1 MRHLRGV
8 DFCKLTSKSIR
19 EGKYVRD
26 VPTVVQKIEH
36 KGPFLVKD
44 FEFIRTRAGSEG
56 TIKMTLPGPITVA
69 DTVADEV
76 YDGSMQALASDYA
89 DVIRKEIGN
98 LIDAGCRAIQIDD
111 PVLLRYPE
119 QAREWGIEVL
129 QRCFSGYEEKA
140 TWFVHI
146 CRGYPDKTSEQK
158 GIKYKANQDNY
169 SEILEWLSTSHV
181 DVISIEG
188 AQGNL
193 DLSVLQAAGEKT
205 VMLGVLDVGSDEVE
219 GVSDLV
225 QRGTKALR
233 YVPKERLI
241 LAPDCG
247 MFQLS
252 RRSARRK
259 LANMAKAASILN
271 QS

>member
-1 MRHLRGV
+1 M
-8 DFCKLTSKSIR
+8 
-19 EGKYVRD
+19 E
-26 VPTVVQKIEH
+26 
-36 KGPFLVKD
+36 
-44 FEFIRTRAGSEG
+44 
-56 TIKMTLPGPITVA
+56 
-69 DTVADEV
+69 
-76 YDGSMQALASDYA
+76 ALASGYA
-89 DVIRKEIGN
+89 DTIRREIGN

-119 QAREWGIEVL
+119 QARDWGIEVL
-129 QRCFSGYEEKA
+129 QRCFSGYEKKA

-146 CRGYPDKTSEQK
+146 CRGYPDKTNEQK
-158 GIKYKANQDNY
+158 GIEYKANQDSY
-169 SEILEWLSTSHV
+169 SQILEWLSTSHI

-188 AQGNL
+188 AQGDL
-193 DLSVLQAAGEKT
+193 DLSVLPAAGEKT
-205 VMLGVLDVGSDEVE
+205 VMLGVLDVGNNDVE

-225 QRGTKALR
+225 QRGTEALR